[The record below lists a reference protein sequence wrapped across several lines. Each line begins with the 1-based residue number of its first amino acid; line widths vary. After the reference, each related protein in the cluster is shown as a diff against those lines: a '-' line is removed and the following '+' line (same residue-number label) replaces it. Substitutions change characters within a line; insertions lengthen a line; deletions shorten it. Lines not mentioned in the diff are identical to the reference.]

1 MGPQLSGS
9 PSVLRDLSR
18 AIHSAQCTSEHEAA
32 AADGEQKTGRQRK
45 LANVYK
51 EESQTV

>member
-1 MGPQLSGS
+1 MGPQLSDG
-9 PSVLRDLSR
+9 PSVLCDLSH
-18 AIHSAQCTSEHEAA
+18 AIRSAQCTSEHEAA
-32 AADGEQKTGRQRK
+32 AADGEQKTGCRLK